1 MTALD
6 NRTAYI
12 VVALLYGVL
21 PIFTWVTLMAQRQ
34 RAVGLW
40 CGGGLLTGIGFLL
53 VALRGSVADVYSF
66 DVANLLLYVGTVM
79 RVQSLRMEL
88 GVAWRMRWLV
98 LAVFAYAV
106 AYKAIQSGV
115 EDATLRLRM
124 IYLLYLA
131 ITGLLYHLA
140 QLARKIARVEN
151 SPSANWIFRGYILV
165 VAILVLRQLFVI
177 SGNGEHAFVPALVT
191 QLLTFSMILS
201 AVVGHV
207 GYIGLALDRS
217 LAHEI
222 EAATALARGEVSRR
236 LGGKI
241 AHLDRQRLLGTMS
254 ASLGHELT
262 QPLSAILLNAQ
273 VARRGLQAGNFDVKQ
288 AAEFL
293 GMIISSVHRASEI
306 IERIRGFIVP
316 SVRQAEVVDLQ
327 LAVREVVALVAED
340 ARSRHVSFFLF
351 LGSQPTRVM
360 GDAVQFSQVILNV
373 VRNAMEALAEVT
385 QREIHVSLV
394 CQEGRAMLR
403 IRDTGPGL
411 AQQVLSQVGQPFFTT
426 KAAGLGMGLSI
437 SCSILEQFS
446 GTLAL
451 KNAPGGGTL
460 VEIQWPAL
468 NEHADRSPA

>member
-1 MTALD
+1 
-6 NRTAYI
+6 
-12 VVALLYGVL
+12 
-21 PIFTWVTLMAQRQ
+21 
-34 RAVGLW
+34 
-40 CGGGLLTGIGFLL
+40 
-53 VALRGSVADVYSF
+53 
-66 DVANLLLYVGTVM
+66 
-79 RVQSLRMEL
+79 
-88 GVAWRMRWLV
+88 
-98 LAVFAYAV
+98 
-106 AYKAIQSGV
+106 
-115 EDATLRLRM
+115 
-124 IYLLYLA
+124 
-131 ITGLLYHLA
+131 
-140 QLARKIARVEN
+140 
-151 SPSANWIFRGYILV
+151 
-165 VAILVLRQLFVI
+165 
-177 SGNGEHAFVPALVT
+177 
-191 QLLTFSMILS
+191 
-201 AVVGHV
+201 V

-437 SCSILEQFS
+437 SCSILQQFS

-451 KNAPGGGTL
+451 KNAQGGGTL

>member
-1 MTALD
+1 
-6 NRTAYI
+6 
-12 VVALLYGVL
+12 
-21 PIFTWVTLMAQRQ
+21 
-34 RAVGLW
+34 
-40 CGGGLLTGIGFLL
+40 
-53 VALRGSVADVYSF
+53 
-66 DVANLLLYVGTVM
+66 
-79 RVQSLRMEL
+79 
-88 GVAWRMRWLV
+88 
-98 LAVFAYAV
+98 
-106 AYKAIQSGV
+106 
-115 EDATLRLRM
+115 
-124 IYLLYLA
+124 
-131 ITGLLYHLA
+131 
-140 QLARKIARVEN
+140 
-151 SPSANWIFRGYILV
+151 
-165 VAILVLRQLFVI
+165 
-177 SGNGEHAFVPALVT
+177 
-191 QLLTFSMILS
+191 LTFSMILS

-451 KNAPGGGTL
+451 KNAQGGGTL